1 MAGIVNI
8 FLTFFAAV
16 LVYESGHTGVGMLAF
31 VLPVIAIWAWAMM
44 LRYNPYLIK
53 MRLDRLKASARARG
67 LSKEEYAHV
76 EGYVNTALH
85 NIPVIPRWVRIVNA
99 LVFLIG
105 VALAGWGGISIL
117 AG

>member
-1 MAGIVNI
+1 MVGIVNI
-8 FLTFFAAV
+8 FLAFFAAV
-16 LVYESGHTGVGMLAF
+16 LVYESGRDGVGMLAF
-31 VLPVIAIWAWAMM
+31 ALPVMALWAWAMM

-53 MRLDRLKASARARG
+53 LRLDRIKTSARARG

-85 NIPVIPRWVRIVNA
+85 NIPSMPRWVRIVNA

-105 VALAGWGGISIL
+105 VALVLWGGISIL